1 MPVEPV
7 SMQAVV
13 GLIVAAILGAA
24 VGFQRQYTQKPAGIR
39 THGLVALGSC
49 AFATYSALLGDT
61 RIVAGVITGIGFLGA
76 GAIVRSG
83 MTTRGLTTAASIWTA
98 SAIGMGVGLARPGWV
113 PIFLTLFV
121 LTVVLLLIP
130 DNAIMH
136 ALPRRD
142 TIAIT
147 VDADPAI
154 ISVDG
159 VTELIARYV
168 ERVRFADALT
178 IGRTAQGRHASIGYI
193 LQLDVRENL
202 TDVMETL
209 MDVDGILRVAIRD
222 EPIAP
227 TS

>member
-1 MPVEPV
+1 
-7 SMQAVV
+7 
-13 GLIVAAILGAA
+13 
-24 VGFQRQYTQKPAGIR
+24 
-39 THGLVALGSC
+39 
-49 AFATYSALLGDT
+49 
-61 RIVAGVITGIGFLGA
+61 
-76 GAIVRSG
+76 
-83 MTTRGLTTAASIWTA
+83 
-98 SAIGMGVGLARPGWV
+98 MGVGLARPGWV

-147 VDADPAI
+147 VDADPDL

-159 VTELIARYV
+159 VTTLIARYV

-178 IGRTAQGRHASIGYI
+178 IDRTAPGRRASIGYI

-202 TDVMETL
+202 TDVMVTL
-209 MDVDGILRVAIRD
+209 MSVDGILRVAVRD
-222 EPIAP
+222 EPI
-227 TS
+227 TSSS

>member
-1 MPVEPV
+1 MPSEPV
-7 SMQAVV
+7 SIQVVV

-98 SAIGMGVGLARPGWV
+98 SAVGMGVGLARPGWV

-130 DNAIMH
+130 DDAIMH
-136 ALPRRD
+136 ALPRRN

-147 VDADPAI
+147 VDADVDI

-159 VTELIARYV
+159 VTALIARYV

-178 IGRTAQGRHASIGYI
+178 IDRTAQGRHASIGYI
-193 LQLDVRENL
+193 LQLNVRENL

-209 MDVDGILRVAIRD
+209 TAVDGILRVAVRD

-227 TS
+227 SS